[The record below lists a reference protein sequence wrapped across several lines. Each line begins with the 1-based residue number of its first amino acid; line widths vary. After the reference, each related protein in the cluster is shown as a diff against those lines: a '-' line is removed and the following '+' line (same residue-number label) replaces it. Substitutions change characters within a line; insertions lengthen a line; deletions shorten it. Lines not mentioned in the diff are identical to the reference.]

1 MFELKVPYL
10 SQAKIE
16 SAANELLR
24 KFGKW
29 KGAEIKPP
37 IDIDEII
44 EGYFGLQL
52 TFCNLEEILGMDDVL
67 GATWFDDQH
76 VKIASSL
83 EDKEGRLVF
92 TMAHEAG
99 HWWLHRPIIEMDK
112 VTLPLFSRDDGM
124 PATPAL
130 VCRSSKKPPAE
141 WQADQFAACLLMQA
155 SAVRGTVQAMYGD
168 SLPAWKDCRGKAQS
182 QGLRSPAARPRRG
195 RNSGGGVHQ
204 RIQRGDAVSTARSQV
219 GARPLKPTAESFV
232 GGNNG
237 DSFFGLGV

>member
-10 SQAKIE
+10 PQAKIE

-24 KFGKW
+24 KYGKW
-29 KGAEIKPP
+29 KGTEIKPP

-67 GATWFDDQH
+67 GATWFEEKH

-83 EDKEGRLVF
+83 EDKEGRMVF
-92 TMAHEAG
+92 TMAHETG

-112 VTLPLFSRDDGM
+112 VTLPLFSKEDGM

-130 VCRSSKKPPAE
+130 VCRSSQKPPAE

-155 SAVRGTVQAMYGD
+155 SAVRSTVLSMYGD
-168 SLPAWKDCRGKAQS
+168 SLPAWDDVQAKRKAKAFDPQLRDLAADVIRNGEFTNVSNEAMRYRLLDLKLVRDLSDPQQS
-182 QGLRSPAARPRRG
+182 L
-195 RNSGGGVHQ
+195 
-204 RIQRGDAVSTARSQV
+204 
-219 GARPLKPTAESFV
+219 L
-232 GGNNG
+232 
-237 DSFFGLGV
+237 

>member
-1 MFELKVPYL
+1 MFELKVPFL
-10 SQAKIE
+10 PQAKIE
-16 SAANELLR
+16 SAANDLLR
-24 KFGKW
+24 RYGKW
-29 KGAEIKPP
+29 KGIEVKPP

-67 GATWFDDQH
+67 GATWFDDKH

-112 VTLPLFSRDDGM
+112 VTLPLFSRDDGL

-155 SAVRGTVQAMYGD
+155 SAVRNTVRSMFGD
-168 SLPAWKDCRGKAQS
+168 SLPAWDDVQAKRKAKAFDPKLRDLAADVIRNGEFTNVSNEAMRYRLLDLKLVRDLSDPQQS
-182 QGLRSPAARPRRG
+182 L
-195 RNSGGGVHQ
+195 
-204 RIQRGDAVSTARSQV
+204 
-219 GARPLKPTAESFV
+219 L
-232 GGNNG
+232 
-237 DSFFGLGV
+237 